1 MDLARFVKEFG
12 FHHINVKRDYPRSYV
27 NYGYKGTASYYNETN
42 EIIEMEIGRRE
53 LERLADYVQH
63 AEDYMTKDREEHY
76 LRRENP
82 ALAEAYSKYRMLL
95 ELYK

>member
-1 MDLARFVKEFG
+1 MDLERFVREFG
-12 FHHINVKRDYPRSYV
+12 FHHINIKRDYYNRPNI
-27 NYGYKGTASYYNETN
+27 NYPGVESYYNDTN

-63 AEDYMTKDREEHY
+63 AEGYMTKDREEHY
-76 LRRENP
+76 LRRQYP
-82 ALAEAYSKYRMLL
+82 GLKDAYDKYKMLL